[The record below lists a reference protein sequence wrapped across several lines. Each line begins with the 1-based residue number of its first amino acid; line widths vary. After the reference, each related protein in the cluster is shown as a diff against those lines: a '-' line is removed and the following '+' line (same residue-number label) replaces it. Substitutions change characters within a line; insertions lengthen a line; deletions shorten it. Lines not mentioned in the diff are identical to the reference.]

1 MEGTWIRYYIYF
13 LFLAGLFFS
22 FFLVTFSFFSFFY
35 ICFMI
40 QFIIDKIL
48 GYTSVSD
55 RDKIDRLLELDCNLY
70 CNLGTDSTKTERLEV
85 KKQSRMIYRA
95 IKKIDFTLG
104 DKFLYYMDK

>member
-1 MEGTWIRYYIYF
+1 
-13 LFLAGLFFS
+13 
-22 FFLVTFSFFSFFY
+22 
-35 ICFMI
+35 MI

-85 KKQSRMIYRA
+85 KKQSRIIYRA